1 MAMEFSLFIVLL
13 SLCFALL
20 FLAYMYNKNN
30 NGNRIPFVTLTAW
43 VLFFILSANAL
54 TNGLDVKTGDNITIS
69 NISSI
74 TVTSSYTTYQN
85 HTGFFFLTIMAFIG
99 FISVFFDLQLMRWN

>member
-1 MAMEFSLFIVLL
+1 MAMEFNLFIVLL
-13 SLCFALL
+13 ALCFALL

-54 TNGLDVKTGDNITIS
+54 SNGLDVKSGDNISINNST
-69 NISSI
+69 SI
-74 TVTSSYTTYQN
+74 TVSSSYTNYQN
-85 HTGFFFLTIMAFIG
+85 HTGFFFLTVMAAIG

>member
-1 MAMEFSLFIVLL
+1 MAMEFTLFIVLL

-43 VLFFILSANAL
+43 TLFFLLSANAL
-54 TNGLDVKTGDNITIS
+54 SSGLDVKTGDNITITGD
-69 NISSI
+69 NI
-74 TVTSSYTTYQN
+74 TVAYYYTNYTN
-85 HTGFFFLTIMAFIG
+85 HTGFFFLTVMSVIG